1 MPRAVPLTV
10 LISPQVPK
18 YAPMPIR
25 PSLGQV
31 WAKSG
36 TQVWDVR
43 VCVVGG
49 AGAIV

>member
-10 LISPQVPK
+10 PILPQVPK
-18 YAPMPIR
+18 YAPLPIR
-25 PSLGQV
+25 PSPGL
-31 WAKSG
+31 KSG
-36 TQVWDVR
+36 TEVQGMR

>member
-1 MPRAVPLTV
+1 MPREVLLTV

-31 WAKSG
+31 W
-36 TQVWDVR
+36 DVR